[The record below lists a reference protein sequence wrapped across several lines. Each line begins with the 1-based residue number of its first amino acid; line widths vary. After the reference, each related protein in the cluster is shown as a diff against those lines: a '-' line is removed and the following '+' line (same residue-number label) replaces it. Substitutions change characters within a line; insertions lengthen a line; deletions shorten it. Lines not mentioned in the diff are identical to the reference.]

1 MAGLMRPGPAVWI
14 LASIASELDERS
26 FFDHMMAIV
35 EPFDGEVSEVDVGLD
50 RDEEVAWFDARLDAL
65 EGRAAPLARRR
76 LQ

>member
-1 MAGLMRPGPAVWI
+1 
-14 LASIASELDERS
+14 
-26 FFDHMMAIV
+26 MMAIV